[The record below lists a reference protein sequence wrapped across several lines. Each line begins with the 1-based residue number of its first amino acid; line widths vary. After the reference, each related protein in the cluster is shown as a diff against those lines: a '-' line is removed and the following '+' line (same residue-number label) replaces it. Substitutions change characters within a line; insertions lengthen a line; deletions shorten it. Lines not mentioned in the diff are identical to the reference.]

1 MTDSPLALFV
11 SPHLDDVAFS
21 CSGTLAGLKRRGW
34 RVAMATVFTASRP
47 APKGFALACQLDKGL
62 GAEID
67 YMALRRRE
75 DAEFGRVLGVDRL
88 EWLDLPEAPHRGYDS
103 ASALFAGVLGQDR
116 IADEVGRRLGQLV
129 AELRPEWIFAPQ
141 AIGNHADHRQIVRAI
156 LGRPSWLARTA
167 WYRDLPYASKFPD
180 AGASPD
186 LPSHFVEVAWP
197 LSTEDLLA
205 KSSGSSRYASQVP
218 FQFGEVAAIERVLGG
233 FSRIEAG
240 RMGEPG
246 PVETFRV
253 DPASASEWNARVRNL
268 G

>member
-34 RVAMATVFTASRP
+34 RVAVATVFTASRP
-47 APKGFALACQLDKGL
+47 DPKGFALACQLDKGL
-62 GAEID
+62 GAEVD

-103 ASALFAGVLGQDR
+103 PSALFEGVRPDDR
-116 IADEVGRRLGQLV
+116 IADEVGRRLGRLID
-129 AELRPEWIFAPQ
+129 ELRPEWIFAPQ
-141 AIGNHADHRQIVRAI
+141 GIGNHADHRQVIRAI
-156 LGRPSWLARTA
+156 LGRPGWLARTA
-167 WYRDLPYASKFPD
+167 WYRDLPYASRFPD
-180 AGASPD
+180 ARASPD
-186 LPSHFVEVAWP
+186 LPSDLVEVAWP
-197 LSTEDLLA
+197 LSTEDLFA
-205 KSSGSSRYASQVP
+205 KYSGSGRYASQIP
-218 FQFGEVAAIERVLGG
+218 FQFGDVEVIGRVLGG
-233 FSRIEAG
+233 FSRLEGA

-246 PVETFRV
+246 PVEAFRV
-253 DPASASEWNARVRNL
+253 DPALGLEWSDRVRKS